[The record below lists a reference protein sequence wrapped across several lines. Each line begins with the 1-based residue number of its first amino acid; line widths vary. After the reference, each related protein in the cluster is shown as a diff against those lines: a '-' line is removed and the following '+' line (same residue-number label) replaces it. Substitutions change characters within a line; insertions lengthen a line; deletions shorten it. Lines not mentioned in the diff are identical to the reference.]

1 MTNDPSSNSEPRALD
16 LDDAADA
23 ILGRW
28 DDGENLSEPED
39 EDATPEEVE
48 ETDLEEGAYEDDDDD
63 LEEEVEDDTDPEETD
78 EAEEYDE
85 EYDEEVEEEDD
96 TEELPTVSEDAL
108 VEVSVKGENKQVSV
122 KELKRLY
129 GQEASLTQKSQ
140 DLASQRKVAEQEF
153 QRTQLAYQK
162 MLERAEA
169 RLAPYSEMDMLLAA
183 QQMDAET
190 FAQLR
195 QDARQAEDDV
205 KFLKEE
211 SSALLQELQTN
222 QQQAI
227 QKAATDCVR
236 VLEENLPDWG
246 NELYNDIRAYAVKS
260 GLPQE
265 QVDQYTDP
273 TVIMLINK
281 ARLYDES
288 KKSAQSKKA
297 KAKVTKS
304 KSTRTKVLSSKK
316 SPPSKTTL
324 KAKRAQEAQ
333 AKLRNN
339 PRYGGDT
346 DDIAAALM
354 ARWEE

>member
-1 MTNDPSSNSEPRALD
+1 MTNDPNSNSEPRALD
-16 LDDAADA
+16 IDDAADA

-28 DDGENLSEPED
+28 DDGENLSEVED

-48 ETDLEEGAYEDDDDD
+48 ETDSEEGEIEDDD
-63 LEEEVEDDTDPEETD
+63 LEEEVEDDTDPDEEET
-78 EAEEYDE
+78 EEYEDEDE
-85 EYDEEVEEEDD
+85 EEEVEEEDEV
-96 TEELPTVSEDAL
+96 EETSTVSDDDL
-108 VEVSVKGENKQVSV
+108 VEVNVKGENKQVSV
-122 KELKRLY
+122 KDLKRLY

-140 DLASQRKVAEQEF
+140 DLAAQRKVAEQEF
-153 QRTQLAYQK
+153 AKTQLAYQK

-195 QDARQAEDDV
+195 QDARQAEEDV

-211 SSALLQELQTN
+211 SQNLLGELQAN
-222 QQQAI
+222 QQQAV
-227 QKAATDCVR
+227 QKAAQECVR
-236 VLEENLPDWG
+236 VLEEQLPDWG

-288 KKSAQSKKA
+288 KKSAQTKKA

-304 KSTRTKVLSSKK
+304 KSSKTKVLSSKK
-316 SPPSKTTL
+316 SPPSKSTI
-324 KAKRAQEAQ
+324 KAKRQQQAQ

-346 DDIAAALM
+346 DDIADLLM
-354 ARWEE
+354 SRWED